1 MFRKR
6 RKTVFHSNNTAV
18 ETEIRQGRDMIL
30 AIDMG
35 NTNIEIGCLDH
46 EKIHFTERVRTDIYK
61 TDLEYAVLIKT
72 IMELNSIVPEQ
83 IDGAII
89 SSVVPP
95 LTQVLC
101 NAVYKITG
109 VRAMVVG
116 AGLRTGMNIK
126 MDNPGTVGADLV
138 VDSVAALREY
148 GAPCIVIDMGT
159 ATTVTVVDKNKCY
172 IGGAIIPGVMVSLES
187 LVSGTSQL
195 PRISVEAPK
204 KAVGSNTV
212 DSMKSGIVFG
222 QAALIDG
229 MIERFE
235 DELGYPC
242 KTVATGGL
250 AGVII
255 PHCRKEIIIDKMLM
269 LKGLRVIYEKNK

>member
-1 MFRKR
+1 
-6 RKTVFHSNNTAV
+6 
-18 ETEIRQGRDMIL
+18 MIL

-46 EKIHFTERVRTDIYK
+46 ETIHFTERVRTDIYK

-72 IMELNSIVPEQ
+72 IMELNSITPEQ
-83 IDGAII
+83 ISGAII

-95 LTQVLC
+95 LTQVLR
-101 NAVYKITG
+101 NAVRKITG
-109 VRAMVVG
+109 VKALIVG
-116 AGLRTGMNIK
+116 AGLKTGINIR
-126 MDNPGTVGADLV
+126 MDNPGSVGADLV
-138 VDSVAALREY
+138 VDSVAALTEY

-204 KAVGSNTV
+204 R
-212 DSMKSGIVFG
+212 
-222 QAALIDG
+222 AALIDG

-242 KTVATGGL
+242 KVVATGGL
-250 AGVII
+250 SGVII
-255 PHCRKEIIIDKMLM
+255 PHCRKDIIIDRMLM
-269 LKGLRVIYEKNK
+269 LKGLRAIYDKNM

>member
-1 MFRKR
+1 
-6 RKTVFHSNNTAV
+6 
-18 ETEIRQGRDMIL
+18 MIL

-35 NTNIEIGCLDH
+35 NTNIEIGCLDR
-46 EKIHFTERVRTDIYK
+46 EKIYFTERVRTDIYK

-72 IMELNSIVPEQ
+72 IMELSNIQPAQ
-83 IDGAII
+83 IEGAII

-95 LTQVLC
+95 LTQVLR
-101 NAVYKITG
+101 NAIRKITG
-109 VRAMVVG
+109 VKALIVG
-116 AGLRTGMNIK
+116 AGLKTGINIK

-138 VDSVAALREY
+138 VDSVAALKEY

-159 ATTVTVVDKNKCY
+159 ATTVTVVDQKKCY

-195 PRISVEAPK
+195 PRIPMEAPK
-204 KAVGSNTV
+204 KAIGSNTI

-222 QAALIDG
+222 QASLIDG

-235 DELGYPC
+235 AELGYPC
-242 KTVATGGL
+242 KAVATGGL
-250 AGVII
+250 SGVII
-255 PHCRKEIIIDKMLM
+255 PHCRREIIIDRMLM
-269 LKGLRVIYEKNK
+269 LKGLYAIYEKNK

>member
-1 MFRKR
+1 
-6 RKTVFHSNNTAV
+6 
-18 ETEIRQGRDMIL
+18 MIL

-35 NTNIEIGCLDH
+35 NTNIEIGCLDR
-46 EKIHFTERVRTDIYK
+46 EKIYFTERVRTDIYK

-72 IMELNSIVPEQ
+72 IMELSNIEPDQ
-83 IDGAII
+83 IEGAII

-95 LTQVLC
+95 LTQVLR
-101 NAVYKITG
+101 NAIRKIAG
-109 VRAMVVG
+109 VKALIVG
-116 AGLRTGMNIK
+116 AGLKTGLNIK

-138 VDSVAALREY
+138 VDSVAALKEY

-159 ATTVTVVDKNKCY
+159 ATTVTVVDKKKCY
-172 IGGAIIPGVMVSLES
+172 VGGAIIPGVMVSLES

-195 PRISVEAPK
+195 PRIPMEAPK
-204 KAVGSNTV
+204 KAIGSNTI

-235 DELGYPC
+235 AELGYPC
-242 KTVATGGL
+242 KAVATGGL
-250 AGVII
+250 SGVII
-255 PHCRKEIIIDKMLM
+255 PHCRREIIIDRMLM
-269 LKGLRVIYEKNK
+269 LKGLFAIYEKNR

>member
-1 MFRKR
+1 
-6 RKTVFHSNNTAV
+6 
-18 ETEIRQGRDMIL
+18 MII

-46 EKIHFTERVRTDIYK
+46 ETIHFTERVRTDIYK
-61 TDLEYAVLIKT
+61 TELEYAVLISA
-72 IMELNSIVPEQ
+72 IMELNGISAES

-101 NAVYKITG
+101 EAVFKIAG
-109 VRAMVVG
+109 VKALVVG
-116 AGLRTGMNIK
+116 AGLKTGLNIK

-138 VDSVAALREY
+138 VDSVAALAEY

-159 ATTVTVVDKNKCY
+159 ATTITVVDDKKRY

-195 PRISVEAPK
+195 PRIPMEAPK
-204 KAVGSNTV
+204 RAVASNTV
-212 DSMKSGIVFG
+212 DSMKSGIIFG

-229 MIERFE
+229 MIDRFE
-235 DELGYPC
+235 EELGYPC
-242 KTVATGGL
+242 TVVATGGL
-250 AGVII
+250 AGTII
-255 PHCRKEIIIDKMLM
+255 PNCRKEIILDKMLM
-269 LKGLRVIYEKNK
+269 LKGLRIIYEKNR

>member
-1 MFRKR
+1 
-6 RKTVFHSNNTAV
+6 
-18 ETEIRQGRDMIL
+18 MIL

-46 EKIHFTERVRTDIYK
+46 ETIHFTERVRTDIYK

-72 IMELNSIVPEQ
+72 IMELNSITPEQ
-83 IDGAII
+83 ISGAII

-95 LTQVLC
+95 LTQVLR
-101 NAVYKITG
+101 NAVRKITG
-109 VRAMVVG
+109 VKALIVG
-116 AGLRTGMNIK
+116 AGLKTGINIK
-126 MDNPGTVGADLV
+126 MDNPGSVGADLV
-138 VDSVAALREY
+138 VDSVAALTEY

-204 KAVGSNTV
+204 RAVGSNTV

-242 KTVATGGL
+242 KVVATGGL
-250 AGVII
+250 SGVII
-255 PHCRKEIIIDKMLM
+255 PHCRKDIIIDRMLM
-269 LKGLRVIYEKNK
+269 LKGLRAIYEKNT

>member
-1 MFRKR
+1 
-6 RKTVFHSNNTAV
+6 
-18 ETEIRQGRDMIL
+18 MIL

-35 NTNIEIGCLDH
+35 NTNIEIGCLDR
-46 EKIHFTERVRTDIYK
+46 EKIYFTERVRTDIYK

-72 IMELNSIVPEQ
+72 IMELSNIKPAQ
-83 IDGAII
+83 IEGAII

-95 LTQVLC
+95 LTQVLR
-101 NAVYKITG
+101 NAIRKITG
-109 VRAMVVG
+109 VKALIVG
-116 AGLRTGMNIK
+116 AGLKTGINIK

-138 VDSVAALREY
+138 VDSVAALKEY

-159 ATTVTVVDKNKCY
+159 ATTVTVVDQKKCY

-195 PRISVEAPK
+195 PRIPMEAPK
-204 KAVGSNTV
+204 KAIGSNTI

-222 QAALIDG
+222 QASLIDG

-235 DELGYPC
+235 AELGYPC
-242 KTVATGGL
+242 KAVATGGL
-250 AGVII
+250 SGVII
-255 PHCRKEIIIDKMLM
+255 PHCRREIIIDRMLM
-269 LKGLRVIYEKNK
+269 LKGLYAIYEKNK

>member
-1 MFRKR
+1 
-6 RKTVFHSNNTAV
+6 
-18 ETEIRQGRDMIL
+18 MIL

-46 EKIHFTERVRTDIYK
+46 ETIHFTERVRTDIYK

-72 IMELNSIVPEQ
+72 IMELNSITPEQ
-83 IDGAII
+83 ISGAII

-101 NAVYKITG
+101 NAIYKITG
-109 VRAMVVG
+109 VKAMIVG
-116 AGLRTGMNIK
+116 AGLKTGMNIK

-204 KAVGSNTV
+204 KAVGSNTI

-242 KTVATGGL
+242 KVVATGGL
-250 AGVII
+250 SGVII
-255 PHCRKEIIIDKMLM
+255 PHCRKDIIIDKMLM
-269 LKGLRVIYEKNK
+269 LKGLRAIYEKNT